1 MCYKIWWNRAVRR
14 DKSRRVE
21 SDGTEGYG
29 QEVHEYEASGGGS
42 GRHLHCWLTS
52 FSRSLKTLLHINF
65 DGIFYGTV
73 ILLLAFYAVAWQQ
86 VIRVLPLTTAF
97 ANKAVTT
104 AWGLVWGLLFF
115 QEQITFGKL
124 LGVTLVIAGVVLFST
139 AEQEA

>member
-1 MCYKIWWNRAVRR
+1 MR
-14 DKSRRVE
+14 
-21 SDGTEGYG
+21 
-29 QEVHEYEASGGGS
+29 QEI
-42 GRHLHCWLTS
+42 
-52 FSRSLKTLLHINF
+52 KTICLLHLMLMVYSLSGVCSKLAAGEPF
-65 DGIFYGTV
+65 LGVRFCVFYGTV

-97 ANKAVTT
+97 ANKAGTT

>member
-1 MCYKIWWNRAVRR
+1 MR
-14 DKSRRVE
+14 
-21 SDGTEGYG
+21 
-29 QEVHEYEASGGGS
+29 QEI
-42 GRHLHCWLTS
+42 
-52 FSRSLKTLLHINF
+52 KTISLLHLMLMVYSLSGVCSKLAAGEPF
-65 DGIFYGTV
+65 LGGRFCVFYGTV

-115 QEQITFGKL
+115 HEQITFGKL

>member
-1 MCYKIWWNRAVRR
+1 MR
-14 DKSRRVE
+14 
-21 SDGTEGYG
+21 
-29 QEVHEYEASGGGS
+29 QEI
-42 GRHLHCWLTS
+42 
-52 FSRSLKTLLHINF
+52 KTISLLHLMLMVYSLSGVCSKLAAGEPF
-65 DGIFYGTV
+65 LSVRFCVFYGTV

-115 QEQITFGKL
+115 HEQITFGKL
-124 LGVTLVIAGVVLFST
+124 LGVMLVIAGVVLFST

>member
-1 MCYKIWWNRAVRR
+1 MR
-14 DKSRRVE
+14 
-21 SDGTEGYG
+21 
-29 QEVHEYEASGGGS
+29 QEI
-42 GRHLHCWLTS
+42 
-52 FSRSLKTLLHINF
+52 KTICLLHLMLMVYSLSGVCSKLAAGEPF
-65 DGIFYGTV
+65 LSVRFCVFYGTV

-115 QEQITFGKL
+115 HEQITFGKL
-124 LGVTLVIAGVVLFST
+124 LGMILVIAGIVLFST

>member
-1 MCYKIWWNRAVRR
+1 MR
-14 DKSRRVE
+14 
-21 SDGTEGYG
+21 
-29 QEVHEYEASGGGS
+29 QEI
-42 GRHLHCWLTS
+42 
-52 FSRSLKTLLHINF
+52 KTICLLHLMLMVYSLSGVCSKLAAGEPF
-65 DGIFYGTV
+65 LSVRFCVFYGTV

-139 AEQEA
+139 AEQET